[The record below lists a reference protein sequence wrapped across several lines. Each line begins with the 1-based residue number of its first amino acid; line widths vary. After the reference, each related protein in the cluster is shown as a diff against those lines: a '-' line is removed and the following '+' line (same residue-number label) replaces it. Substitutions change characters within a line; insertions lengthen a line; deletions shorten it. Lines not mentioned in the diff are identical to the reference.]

1 MQTYFMTLAALLCR
15 MVAHV
20 IEVEG
25 PIYDDMLVTR
35 IARAHG
41 FHRSGNN
48 IQARV
53 LAAVDRRFPRTK
65 EDGREVLWKEGSRT
79 DVPVPYRSSSRE
91 IRSHADIPIV
101 ELAGL
106 AEPFARLRMKNEEIL
121 RRMAEQFELGRL
133 RDATRARFERA
144 ITLARSALQGT
155 H

>member
-1 MQTYFMTLAALLCR
+1 V
-15 MVAHV
+15 VAKV

-25 PIYDDMLVTR
+25 PIYDNVLVTR

-41 FHRSGNN
+41 FQRSGNN
-48 IQARV
+48 IQALV
-53 LAAVDRRFPRTK
+53 LAAVDHRFPRTK

-79 DVPVPYRSSSRE
+79 EIPVPYRLSSRE

-106 AEPFARLRMKNEEIL
+106 AGPFARLRMKNEGIL

-144 ITLARSALQGT
+144 ITLARSASGST
-155 H
+155 S